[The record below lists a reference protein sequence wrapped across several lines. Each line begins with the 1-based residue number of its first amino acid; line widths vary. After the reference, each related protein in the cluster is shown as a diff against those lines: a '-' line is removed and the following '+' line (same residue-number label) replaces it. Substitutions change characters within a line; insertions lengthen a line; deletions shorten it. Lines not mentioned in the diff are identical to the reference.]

1 MPRGKKKKPCPEGAK
16 CRFQHEHQ
24 HIAEYSHGDES
35 EKIAERKKLRAA
47 NEWKRSKGHVLGS
60 SRPSKSV
67 KRPRA
72 LGISTGYTLGCGTSS
87 SSKPQNSS
95 EAAREAAILR
105 QSRSK
110 SLLCS
115 TTISTSKSGS
125 MLTLKSAGII
135 EANERK
141 EKAPPTLCDSVVG
154 EYRKNTNGNDDE
166 IDVIEV
172 GNTSQ
177 EKKVQRVVWS
187 CAACTFENHT
197 DTLVCEMCG
206 TSKQIY

>member
-47 NEWKRSKGHVLGS
+47 NEWKHSKGHVLGS

-67 KRPRA
+67 KGPRA
-72 LGISTGYTLGCGTSS
+72 LGISTGYTGGGTSS

-105 QSRSK
+105 HNRSK
-110 SLLCS
+110 SLLGSMMLS
-115 TTISTSKSGS
+115 TGKSGS
-125 MLTLKSAGII
+125 MLTFKSAGII
-135 EANERK
+135 KANERK
-141 EKAPPTLCDSVVG
+141 EKAPPTLCDSVVRK
-154 EYRKNTNGNDDE
+154 YRKNTNGNDNE
-166 IDVIEV
+166 IDVIKI

-177 EKKVQRVVWS
+177 GKKKRRTAWN